1 MKNISHATGNHTEKI
16 YRICSVQVVIGSPD
30 TTPGWATG
38 FAVTD
43 MKNCAMKFLVHL
55 IAIST
60 LSNAS
65 EIPVT
70 SIYNII
76 KCVIWKYH
84 STCVNFLY
92 SEKNQGA
99 SVNLNFVDEIEQCLH
114 IYPQRI
120 TPLDPRLFNNA
131 VSTSEI

>member
-1 MKNISHATGNHTEKI
+1 MKNISHVTGNHTEKV
-16 YRICSVQVVIGSPD
+16 YRICSVQVVIGSTD
-30 TTPGWATG
+30 TSPSWATG

-43 MKNCAMKFLVHL
+43 MKNCAMNLLVLL
-55 IAIST
+55 ITISI

-65 EIPVT
+65 EISVT

-76 KCVIWKYH
+76 KCVISKYH

-99 SVNLNFVDEIEQCLH
+99 SVNLNSVDAIEQCLH
-114 IYPQRI
+114 TYPQRI
-120 TPLDPRLFNNA
+120 PPLDPRLFNNA